1 MEDTPTCVPNRV
13 SNRRRDAPWRYG
25 LFSPMTQSIQLGT
38 AGLRAS
44 KLRDGPI
51 GVST

>member
-13 SNRRRDAPWRYG
+13 SNRRRDAQRWYG
-25 LFSPMTQSIQLGT
+25 LFSAITQGIQLGT